1 MLWLMRF
8 TMCSLFP
15 RAKGL
20 PGMSDTNV
28 DEFLARFR
36 KESTLAIWA
45 GICLGTL
52 LFIFSPLF
60 TVGIPLPA
68 FLLPKGRLDRHARKL
83 AASRFY
89 VVRQLIFLVKMIAGF
104 CWGADPEVRRAFNLP
119 ALPPDPG
126 TLRTA

>member
-15 RAKGL
+15 RTRSL
-20 PGMSDTNV
+20 PGVGDTNV
-28 DEFLARFR
+28 REFLRRFR
-36 KESTLAIWA
+36 RESTLAIWL
-45 GICLGTL
+45 GISLGTL

-68 FLLPKGRLDRHARKL
+68 FLLPRGKLDRHARKL

-89 VVRQLIFLVKMIAGF
+89 LVRQLIFLVKMIAGF
-104 CWGADPEVRRAFNLP
+104 CWGADPRVRRAFNLP

-126 TLRTA
+126 TLRTV

>member
-15 RAKGL
+15 RTKGL
-20 PGMSDTNV
+20 PGMGDTNV
-28 DEFLARFR
+28 VEFLARFR
-36 KESTLAIWA
+36 KESTLVIWA

-68 FLLPKGRLDRHARKL
+68 FLLPQGRLDRHARKL

-104 CWGADPEVRRAFNLP
+104 CWGADPKVRQAFNLP

-126 TLRTA
+126 TLRTV

>member
-15 RAKGL
+15 RTRTL
-20 PGMSDTNV
+20 PGVSDTNV
-28 DEFLARFR
+28 AEFLARFR

-68 FLLPKGRLDRHARKL
+68 FLLPAAKLDRHARKL

-89 VVRQLIFLVKMIAGF
+89 LVRQLIFLVKMIAGF
-104 CWGADPEVRRAFNLP
+104 CWGADPVVRRAFNLP

-126 TLRTA
+126 TLRTV

>member
-15 RAKGL
+15 RTQGL

-36 KESTLAIWA
+36 KESTLVIWA
-45 GICLGTL
+45 GICAGTL

-104 CWGADPEVRRAFNLP
+104 CWGADPKVRKAFNLP